1 MATLNTP
8 PADRS
13 GLSRKMSL
21 TALTATGICAMLGA
35 AINVLPF
42 MIQRSVPGIGPWVL
56 PAFVFAAV
64 PALIAA
70 LAYAIL
76 ASAMPRAGGSYVN
89 ASRALHPYLGFVASF
104 SQWIGLSIAIG
115 VVSYVL
121 VPFLRDIATA
131 LGQIGLAT
139 MLETGIVRVSVA
151 LAFLWAFV
159 WVM

>member
-76 ASAMPRAGGSYVN
+76 ASAMPSAGGSYVY

-131 LGQIGLAT
+131 LGQICLLYTSPSPRDRG
-139 MLETGIVRVSVA
+139 
-151 LAFLWAFV
+151 
-159 WVM
+159 